1 MRLGGFGNIKDY
13 DHMRN
18 AGFDYAE
25 LDLPELE
32 AMPEYDFRVFCS
44 KVYDNQFPVLTG
56 ARAIPV
62 MEPWFFTDTFQITA
76 YRGYLEQACRRAEQ
90 IGMRKLIFGNG
101 KARRLLYE
109 DSMKKEKNFLDFMR
123 MFAEIAGESGQDVIL
138 EPLGPQYTN
147 YINTLPE
154 AVRIIREVNMPNLF
168 AMVDLRHMFWA
179 EEPFED
185 IEAFAAF
192 VRHVHMDYPRSYP
205 QRLFPKPTDD
215 YDYAPFLEAVKRSG
229 YDDTL
234 TIEADVPED
243 WESACQDVI
252 KVSSLFFN

>member
-1 MRLGGFGNIKDY
+1 
-13 DHMRN
+13 
-18 AGFDYAE
+18 
-25 LDLPELE
+25 
-32 AMPEYDFRVFCS
+32 
-44 KVYDNQFPVLTG
+44 
-56 ARAIPV
+56 
-62 MEPWFFTDTFQITA
+62 
-76 YRGYLEQACRRAEQ
+76 
-90 IGMRKLIFGNG
+90 
-101 KARRLLYE
+101 
-109 DSMKKEKNFLDFMR
+109 
-123 MFAEIAGESGQDVIL
+123 
-138 EPLGPQYTN
+138 
-147 YINTLPE
+147 
-154 AVRIIREVNMPNLF
+154 MPNLF